1 MTQPIHVFFAYA
13 REDEVLRG
21 QLEKHLA
28 TLRQQYSIREWHDR
42 KIGAGDDWQSEISK
56 SLEAADVIVILIS
69 AHFLASDYC
78 NDVELKRALERHDAG
93 TARVI
98 PVLLRECD
106 WRSAQFAKLQALP
119 RSGKPVMSWRN
130 RDKAWSDIAQGIREI
145 IERYPPKSKASVADP
160 ATVAPAAT
168 PAAQPAVS
176 AMSSQESLKAALTYV
191 RDVLVGDGTLS
202 GFEPVTWRHWQDA
215 HERLGWRLFTTTKRD
230 SFAFMGIYTRDDS
243 LQSGHPDFY
252 FFLEA
257 NRYSRTQKAMD
268 AQGNRIMERIRRLGA
283 EHPGI
288 TWEYVPGGWESIRAR
303 KSTADVPAA
312 SFQAEAIEFFRTSAR
327 SLRDCGILDEFLELS
342 RAQSG

>member
-1 MTQPIHVFFAYA
+1 
-13 REDEVLRG
+13 
-21 QLEKHLA
+21 
-28 TLRQQYSIREWHDR
+28 
-42 KIGAGDDWQSEISK
+42 
-56 SLEAADVIVILIS
+56 
-69 AHFLASDYC
+69 
-78 NDVELKRALERHDAG
+78 
-93 TARVI
+93 
-98 PVLLRECD
+98 
-106 WRSAQFAKLQALP
+106 
-119 RSGKPVMSWRN
+119 MSWRN

-145 IERYPPKSKASVADP
+145 IERYPPKSRAPVAGP

-191 RDVLVGDGTLS
+191 RDALIGDGTLS

-215 HERLGWRLFTTTKRD
+215 HERVGWRLFTSTKRD
-230 SFAFMGIYTRDDS
+230 SFAFMGVYHRDDS

-257 NRYSRTQKAMD
+257 NQYSRIQKVMD
-268 AQGNRIMERIRRLGA
+268 AQGERIAERIKRLGA

-303 KSTADVPAA
+303 KSTANVPAA

-327 SLRDCGILDEFLELS
+327 SLRDCGILGEFLELS